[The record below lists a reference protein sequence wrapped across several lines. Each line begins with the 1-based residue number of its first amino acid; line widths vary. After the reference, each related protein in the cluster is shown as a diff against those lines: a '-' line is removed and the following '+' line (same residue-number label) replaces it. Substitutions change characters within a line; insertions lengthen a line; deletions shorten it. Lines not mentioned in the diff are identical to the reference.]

1 MKQKIY
7 FLRGLPASGKST
19 FARKKCEEDS
29 NIVRVNKDDLRAMMG
44 GKFTGAKESVVLR
57 TRDNFILAATLSGK
71 SVIVDDTNYH
81 PKHLARVQEISN
93 GLEVEIVDF
102 DTPVDECIKRDAK
115 RDKPVGKAVIMDMY
129 RKYVKQIPEHVQKVE
144 GLPSA
149 IIVDIDGT
157 LAHMDGKRSP
167 YDYTKV
173 SEDRCDETI
182 KRIVDTYHKMRYNV
196 IIVSGRKDECREETL
211 SWLRK
216 NNIPI
221 SGVFKDGEMVLGLL
235 MRKTEDNRAD
245 YIVKREIYEEHI
257 KGRYNVEFVLDDR
270 DQVVNMWR
278 EQGLKC
284 LQVQEGNF

>member
-29 NIVRVNKDDLRAMMG
+29 NIVRVNKDDIRAMMG
-44 GKFTGAKESVVLR
+44 GRFTKGKEDIVLR
-57 TRDNFILAATLSGK
+57 TRDNLILAATLLDK

-81 PKHLARVQEISN
+81 PKHLERIQEISN
-93 GLEVEIVDF
+93 GLEVEIIDF
-102 DTPVDECIKRDAK
+102 DTPVDECIKRDQK
-115 RDKPVGKAVIMDMY
+115 RDRPVGKAIIMDMY
-129 RKYVKQIPEHVQKVE
+129 RKYVKQIPEQIPHDTT
-144 GLPSA
+144 LPDA

-173 SEDRCDETI
+173 LEDRCDKI
-182 KRIVDTYHKMRYNV
+182 IRKIIDVYHGIGYKI
-196 IIVSGRKDECREETL
+196 IIVSGRKDECKEETKK
-211 SWLRK
+211 WLDY
-216 NNIPI
+216 NVINYDI
-221 SGVFKDGEMVLGLL
+221 LH
-235 MRKTEDNRAD
+235 MRKTEDSRTD
-245 YIVKREIYEEHI
+245 YIVKKEIYEEHI
-257 KGRYNVEFVLDDR
+257 QNIFNIEFVLDDR

>member
-19 FARKKCEEDS
+19 WAKKKCEEDS

-44 GKFTGAKESVVLR
+44 GKFTGGKEDVVLR

-81 PKHLARVQEISN
+81 PKHLTRIQEISN
-93 GLEVEIVDF
+93 GLEIEIIDF

-115 RDKPVGKAVIMDMY
+115 REKPVGKAVIMDMY
-129 RKYVKQIPEHVQKVE
+129 RKYVKQIPEQIKHDDT
-144 GLPSA
+144 LPNA

-157 LAHMDGKRSP
+157 LAHMDNKRSP

-173 SEDRCDETI
+173 SGDRCDEI
-182 KRIVDTYHKMRYNV
+182 ILGLVSKYAEDGFI
-196 IIVSGRKDECREETL
+196 ILIVSGRKDECLEETRE
-211 SWLRK
+211 WLGLNDVPCNK
-216 NNIPI
+216 
-221 SGVFKDGEMVLGLL
+221 LL
-235 MRKTEDNRAD
+235 MRKTGDNRAD
-245 YIVKREIYEEHI
+245 YIVKKEIYDEYI
-257 KGRYNVEFVLDDR
+257 KGKYNVEFVLDDR

-278 EQGLKC
+278 EEGLKC
-284 LQVQEGNF
+284 FQVQEGSF